1 VADKLKARRVRPAV
15 SPLVLVLSGVI
26 VVLLVLV
33 AVVLANSPLFRE
45 PTALDLARDELLVA
59 LADSPGNPELLMS
72 LAEVEYEMGRR
83 GDAFRHAEDALAGG
97 SERATINMRYA
108 MLLIRDDRADE
119 ARPLLEAEVALDAT
133 NAEAHFLLGQVLRE
147 EGDLSGALS
156 SLEEALRLNPING
169 DYRLAYADTLAL
181 AGRID
186 EAIAGY
192 ASVLAVLP
200 GDERAIAGLEAL
212 GVDYEPAETVDP
224 HASDD

>member
-1 VADKLKARRVRPAV
+1 
-15 SPLVLVLSGVI
+15 
-26 VVLLVLV
+26 
-33 AVVLANSPLFRE
+33 
-45 PTALDLARDELLVA
+45 
-59 LADSPGNPELLMS
+59 MS

-83 GDAFRHAEDALAGG
+83 GDAFRHADDALAGG

-108 MLLIRDDRADE
+108 MLLIRDERASE
-119 ARPLLEAEVALDAT
+119 ARPLLEAEVAIDST

-147 EGDLSGALS
+147 EGELEAALS

-169 DYRLAYADTLAL
+169 DYRLGYADTLAL
-181 AGRID
+181 AGRRE

-200 GDERAIAGLEAL
+200 GDERAIAGLEAM
-212 GVDYEPAETVDP
+212 GVEYEPDETVDP